1 MSLMPFIQDC
11 ACCVRFFLAVSLHPT
26 VPYSV
31 HGDWRCALTG
41 AKQLCFLGH
50 VAGWWR
56 EGGCGIKKRATS
68 KDIGSVRPRR
78 RIWCHAVVALNQVV
92 NCRHQQKNIVSG
104 YVFFKWGPFHCWCL
118 ISPGDG
124 LLKEQCDLSP
134 RPISPDSYSRS
145 ADGQGVASSKG
156 TRADIL
162 PWCHPVDSIVKLFC
176 EHGKHHMDPN
186 GTVSHQTWT
195 VDIKTLF
202 IRRSFRWLFKYI
214 RWLK

>member
-26 VPYSV
+26 VPYLV

-68 KDIGSVRPRR
+68 KDIGSVRPQR

-124 LLKEQCDLSP
+124 LLKEPMWSL
-134 RPISPDSYSRS
+134 
-145 ADGQGVASSKG
+145 ASSHLSRFIFEVGWWARSSLQQRDEGRHSALMSPCGLDRQTLQRTWKTPHG
-156 TRADIL
+156 
-162 PWCHPVDSIVKLFC
+162 PQWDSITSN
-176 EHGKHHMDPN
+176 MD
-186 GTVSHQTWT
+186 
-195 VDIKTLF
+195 
-202 IRRSFRWLFKYI
+202 RRH
-214 RWLK
+214 